1 MHLPRFRS
9 VALMASLLW
18 TSSGGPAFQPE
29 LHAASPSN
37 TGQPVSQGDRRVAF
51 DFSGLD
57 ASGDI
62 RVGNPLKLSLTLY
75 GTVQGYTPLV
85 AICES
90 IHFERQIVTMEPDS
104 RSKEMHATAILE
116 PIAPGKLSVS
126 PKVARILEP
135 DSRSKEMHATAILE
149 PIAPGK
155 LSVSPKVARIQ
166 VTFARAQTDKKLE
179 RVMKRIVYV
188 TLGTSVPQSN
198 HDDLPPPRLYE
209 PGEED
214 AGDDDLPPEATPIA
228 DNSLAEENLLPL
240 PTPGPGP
247 GPAYWQHVSALLSQS
262 WGRTAHQVRRAPS
275 SETVHVRFR
284 MYPNGRAQLI
294 QIEKGSG
301 SREINEAGIYAV
313 VHAQPFPPFP
323 EGVGLEPV
331 DVHVRM
337 RTGAR
342 SSARDVRPAS
352 IPLTSRPN
360 AAPLMPKP

>member
-1 MHLPRFRS
+1 MFLPALRS
-9 VALMASLLW
+9 AVLVSGLLGAL
-18 TSSGGPAFQPE
+18 SSGPAFTPL

-37 TGQPVSQGDRRVAF
+37 AARPVSPGNRSVAF
-51 DFSGLD
+51 DFAGLD

-62 RVGNPLKLSLTLY
+62 RVGDPLKLSLTLY
-75 GTVQGYTPLV
+75 GAVQSHTPLV

-104 RSKEMHATAILE
+104 SSM
-116 PIAPGKLSVS
+116 
-126 PKVARILEP
+126 
-135 DSRSKEMHATAILE
+135 EMHATAILE

-188 TLGTSVPQSN
+188 TLGTPAPQIN
-198 HDDLPPPRLYE
+198 PTDLPPPRLYE
-209 PGEED
+209 LGEED
-214 AGDDDLPPEATPIA
+214 AGDSDILPDATPIA

-240 PTPGPGP
+240 PAPGSGP

-262 WGRTAHQVRRAPS
+262 WSRTAHQVRHAPS
-275 SETVHVRFR
+275 SEAVHVRFR

-301 SREINEAGIYAV
+301 SREINEAGVFAV

-323 EGVGLEPV
+323 ENVGSEPV

-342 SSARDVRPAS
+342 PVRPVS
-352 IPLTSRPN
+352 NLLKPRPN
-360 AAPLMPKP
+360 ATTPTPKP

>member
-1 MHLPRFRS
+1 MHFPSFRS
-9 VALMASLLW
+9 VTLMAGLLW
-18 TSSGGPAFQPE
+18 ACLGGPVFQPE
-29 LHAASPSN
+29 LYAASPSN
-37 TGQPVSQGDRRVAF
+37 AGQPVSQENRRVAF
-51 DFSGLD
+51 DFAGLD

-62 RVGNPLKLSLTLY
+62 HVGKPLKLSLTLY
-75 GTVQGYTPLV
+75 GTVQGHTPLI

-90 IHFERQIVTMEPDS
+90 IHFEQQIVTMEPDS
-104 RSKEMHATAILE
+104 RSM
-116 PIAPGKLSVS
+116 
-126 PKVARILEP
+126 
-135 DSRSKEMHATAILE
+135 EMHATAILE

-240 PTPGPGP
+240 PAPGPGP

-262 WGRTAHQVRRAPS
+262 WGRTTHQVRHAPS

-342 SSARDVRPAS
+342 SSARAVRPAS
-352 IPLTSRPN
+352 IPLTPRPN
-360 AAPLMPKP
+360 AAPLMSKP

>member
-1 MHLPRFRS
+1 MGG
-9 VALMASLLW
+9 LLW
-18 TSSGGPAFQPE
+18 ALSIMPVFHSE

-37 TGQPVSQGDRRVAF
+37 AAQPASPGNRRVAF
-51 DFSGLD
+51 DFAGLD

-62 RVGNPLKLSLTLY
+62 RVGNPVKLSLTLY
-75 GTVQGYTPLV
+75 GAIQSHTPLV

-90 IHFERQIVTMEPDS
+90 IHFERQIITMEPGSDP
-104 RSKEMHATAILE
+104 T
-116 PIAPGKLSVS
+116 
-126 PKVARILEP
+126 
-135 DSRSKEMHATAILE
+135 EMHATAILE

-188 TLGTSVPQSN
+188 TLGTPAPQSN
-198 HDDLPPPRLYE
+198 PSDLPPPRLYE
-209 PGEED
+209 LGEED
-214 AGDDDLPPEATPIA
+214 TGDDDIAPDATPVA
-228 DNSLAEENLLPL
+228 DNSLVEENLLPL
-240 PTPGPGP
+240 PAPGPGP
-247 GPAYWQHVSALLSQS
+247 GPAYWQQVSALLSQS
-262 WGRTAHQVRRAPS
+262 WSRTTHQIRQAPS
-275 SETVHVRFR
+275 TEAVHVRFR

-323 EGVGLEPV
+323 DNVGSEPV

-337 RTGAR
+337 RTG
-342 SSARDVRPAS
+342 SRPA
-352 IPLTSRPN
+352 RPVSNLLKPRLN
-360 AAPLMPKP
+360 ATTPALKP

>member
-1 MHLPRFRS
+1 MLSGLTTFLPI
-9 VALMASLLW
+9 A
-18 TSSGGPAFQPE
+18 Q
-29 LHAASPSN
+29 AASPPAATQTVQ
-37 TGQPVSQGDRRVAF
+37 TGKHSVAF
-51 DFSGLD
+51 DFAGWD

-75 GTVQGYTPLV
+75 GTVQGHTPLV

-104 RSKEMHATAILE
+104 RSM
-116 PIAPGKLSVS
+116 
-126 PKVARILEP
+126 
-135 DSRSKEMHATAILE
+135 EMHATAILE

-188 TLGTSVPQSN
+188 TLGTSMPQNN
-198 HDDLPPPRLYE
+198 HDDLPPPRLHE

-214 AGDDDLPPEATPIA
+214 ASDDDLPPEATPIA

-240 PTPGPGP
+240 PAPGPGP

-262 WGRTAHQVRRAPS
+262 WGRTAHQVRHTPS

-313 VHAQPFPPFP
+313 VDAQPFPPFP
-323 EGVGLEPV
+323 ENVGSDPI

-342 SSARDVRPAS
+342 PARPVSNLKPR
-352 IPLTSRPN
+352 LN
-360 AAPLMPKP
+360 ATTPTLKP

>member
-1 MHLPRFRS
+1 MRLPRFRS
-9 VALMASLLW
+9 VALMAGLLW
-18 TSSGGPAFQPE
+18 ASSGGPAFQPE

-37 TGQPVSQGDRRVAF
+37 TGQPVSQGNRWVAF
-51 DFSGLD
+51 DFAGLD
-57 ASGDI
+57 TSGDI

-75 GTVQGYTPLV
+75 GTGQDHSPVI

-90 IHFERQIVTMEPDS
+90 IHFERQILTM
-104 RSKEMHATAILE
+104 
-116 PIAPGKLSVS
+116 
-126 PKVARILEP
+126 EP

-166 VTFARAQTDKKLE
+166 VTFARAQTGKKPE

-198 HDDLPPPRLYE
+198 HDDLPPPHLYE

-214 AGDDDLPPEATPIA
+214 TDDDDPRPEATPIT

-240 PTPGPGP
+240 PTPRPGP

-262 WGRTAHQVRRAPS
+262 WSRTAPQVRHAPS
-275 SETVHVRFR
+275 SETVHVGFR

-301 SREINEAGIYAV
+301 SREINEAGIYTV

-360 AAPLMPKP
+360 TAPLMPKP

>member
-1 MHLPRFRS
+1 
-9 VALMASLLW
+9 MAGLLW
-18 TSSGGPAFQPE
+18 ASSGGPAFQPE
-29 LHAASPSN
+29 LHAASPPSAA
-37 TGQPVSQGDRRVAF
+37 QPVSQGDRRVAF
-51 DFSGLD
+51 DFAGLD

-75 GTVQGYTPLV
+75 GTVQGYTPLI

-90 IHFERQIVTMEPDS
+90 IHFEQQIVTM
-104 RSKEMHATAILE
+104 
-116 PIAPGKLSVS
+116 
-126 PKVARILEP
+126 EP

-166 VTFARAQTDKKLE
+166 VTFARAQTGKKPE

-214 AGDDDLPPEATPIA
+214 TSDDDLPPEGTPIA

-240 PTPGPGP
+240 PPPGPGP
-247 GPAYWQHVSALLSQS
+247 GPAYWQHISALLSQS
-262 WGRTAHQVRRAPS
+262 WGRAAHQVRHAPS

-313 VHAQPFPPFP
+313 VDAQPFPPFP
-323 EGVGLEPV
+323 ENVGSEPV

-342 SSARDVRPAS
+342 LGARDVRPAS
-352 IPLTSRPN
+352 IPPTQRPN
-360 AAPLMPKP
+360 TAPLMSKP

>member
-1 MHLPRFRS
+1 MSCSVPRYLVLASGLLGMLSALTTFLPI
-9 VALMASLLW
+9 A
-18 TSSGGPAFQPE
+18 Q
-29 LHAASPSN
+29 AASPPAASQTVP
-37 TGQPVSQGDRRVAF
+37 TGKHSVAF
-51 DFSGLD
+51 DFAGLD

-62 RVGNPLKLSLTLY
+62 RVGNSLKLSLTLY
-75 GTVQGYTPLV
+75 GTVQRHTPLV

-104 RSKEMHATAILE
+104 RSMEMHATAILE

-126 PKVARILEP
+126 PKA
-135 DSRSKEMHATAILE
+135 
-149 PIAPGK
+149 
-155 LSVSPKVARIQ
+155 ARIQ

-188 TLGTSVPQSN
+188 TLGTSAPQSN
-198 HDDLPPPRLYE
+198 HADLPPPRLYE

-214 AGDDDLPPEATPIA
+214 AGDDDVLPEVTPIA

-262 WGRTAHQVRRAPS
+262 WGRTAHQVRHTPS

-313 VHAQPFPPFP
+313 VDAQPFPPFP
-323 EGVGLEPV
+323 EHVGSEPI

-342 SSARDVRPAS
+342 TGARDVRPAS
-352 IPLTSRPN
+352 ASTAR
-360 AAPLMPKP
+360 